1 MWPLIPKTAPPV
13 SLALQ
18 GGGAHGAFTWG
29 VLDALLE
36 RGLEV
41 AALSGSSAGALNA
54 LVLAHG
60 LAGGGR
66 DGARAALAGFWHAV
80 GSRMPPG
87 WFHEGDPPSLTP
99 AGRAMFHWARLLSPY
114 QLNPLGLNP
123 LRDIVAAHVDFER
136 LRATAGPAVFVAATH
151 ANSGRLRL
159 FERHEL
165 TLEAALAS
173 ACLPTLQQAVLVDG
187 EPYWDGGYSANPA
200 LFPLA
205 RDAHSSDL
213 LIVMLSPLAYAQLP
227 MTAPQIQQ
235 RAVEI
240 AFNATFLREARML
253 AELQA
258 MARRAGPWRMSA
270 FERRLA
276 RLRCHV
282 IEAEDTLG
290 AMPGETRMAAQQG
303 FLQTLFEL
311 GRERALLWWRRHG
324 RLLGRASSADLLALF
339 GEPAPAPKARPGTG
353 IRAA

>member
-1 MWPLIPKTAPPV
+1 MWPLSTKTAPPV

-36 RGLEV
+36 QGLEV
-41 AALSGSSAGALNA
+41 AALSGTSAGALNA
-54 LVLAHG
+54 LALAHG
-60 LAGGGR
+60 LAQGGR
-66 DGARAALAGFWHAV
+66 DGARASLAALWQAV
-80 GSRMPPG
+80 GRSMPPG

-99 AGRAMFHWARLLSPY
+99 AGRAMVHWARLLSPY

-123 LRDIVAAHVDFER
+123 LRDLVAGVIDFER
-136 LRATAGPAVFVAATH
+136 LRAAPGPALFIAATH

-159 FERHEL
+159 FERHEI

-173 ACLPTLQQAVLVDG
+173 ACLPTLQQAVLIDG

-200 LFPLA
+200 LFPLVHEA
-205 RDAHSSDL
+205 RSSDL
-213 LIVMLSPLAYAQLP
+213 LIVMLCPLAYAQLP
-227 MTAPQIQQ
+227 VTAAQIQQ

-240 AFNATFLREARML
+240 AFNAPFLREARLL

-258 MARRAGPWRMSA
+258 LARRGAPWRASA
-270 FERRLA
+270 LERRLA

-290 AMPGETRMAAQQG
+290 GLPGETRLAAQEG
-303 FLQTLFEL
+303 FLQRLFEL

-324 RLLGRASSADLLALF
+324 LALGRTGTADLAALF
-339 GEPAPAPKARPGTG
+339 GAPAGPKARAPTG